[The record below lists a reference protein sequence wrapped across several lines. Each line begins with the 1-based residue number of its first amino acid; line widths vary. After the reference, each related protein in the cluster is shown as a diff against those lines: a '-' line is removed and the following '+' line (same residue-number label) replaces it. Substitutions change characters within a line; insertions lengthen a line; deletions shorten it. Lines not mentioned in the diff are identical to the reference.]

1 MSMNDNRITV
11 TDETV
16 NRVVVTEELQ
26 NVIRVLTT
34 GLPGPAGT
42 QIISGDGDPSNS
54 IGRIGDYFFDRT
66 NRNLWG
72 PKTAAGWVDYIAL
85 SVDQFQ
91 LDDLG
96 DVSVPDPS
104 DQEVL
109 MYEQASSTWISQKI
123 RHRHD
128 QGIPS
133 DEWQIAHGLNA
144 KPAAVAVFDT
154 SNTMVFGD
162 VEHINDNNLVIR
174 FSLPFAGVAYLT

>member
-11 TDETV
+11 TDEIV
-16 NRVVVTEELQ
+16 NRVVVTEEQQ
-26 NVIRVLTT
+26 NVIRVLTA

-42 QIISGDGDPSNS
+42 QIITGTGVPSNS
-54 IGRIGDYFFDRT
+54 IGRIGDFFF
-66 NRNLWG
+66 NEELGFLYG
-72 PKTAAGWVDYIAL
+72 PKTASGWGTNYIPLSASSPLNDLSDVDTVGKA
-85 SVDQFQ
+85 
-91 LDDLG
+91 
-96 DVSVPDPS
+96 

-109 MYEQASSTWISQKI
+109 MYEESTETWVSQKI

-128 QGIPS
+128 QGTPS
-133 DEWQIAHGLNA
+133 ATWTISHGLKT

-162 VEHINDNNLVIR
+162 VDHTNENNLVIT

>member
-11 TDETV
+11 TDEIV
-16 NRVVVTEELQ
+16 NRVVVTEEQQ

-42 QIISGDGDPSNS
+42 QIITGQGNPSNS
-54 IGRIGDYFFDRT
+54 IGRIGDFFFDQQ
-66 NRNLWG
+66 NGNLWG
-72 PKTAAGWVDYIAL
+72 PKLANGWGTDYIAL
-85 SVDQFQ
+85 AAYIT
-91 LDDLG
+91 LEELT
-96 DVSVPDPS
+96 DVSVGTAA

-109 MYEQASSTWISQKI
+109 MYEESSNTWTAQRI

-128 QGIPS
+128 QSVPS
-133 DEWQIAHGLNA
+133 DEWIIAHGLNT
-144 KPAAVAVFDT
+144 KPAAVSVFDT

-162 VEHINDNNLVIR
+162 VDHVNENNLVIR